1 MWNSAGADCM
11 QMLHDTCHGLNC
23 IDCQETCKSQHDKK
37 ADHDGDSGLL
47 LMVPIVQTLA
57 HSVNPFF

>member
-1 MWNSAGADCM
+1 M